1 MNIKISYKLKFSDN
15 YFMEDLDSM
24 DWRLLAF
31 LQERG
36 RISNLELA
44 AAVHL
49 SPAQCHRRHKRL
61 EESGLIRRYEARLDP
76 VQIGVGVV
84 AFVQVSMERGHI
96 KEVKKFRDAVLTQ
109 AQVQECYAITGDAD
123 YMLKV
128 AARDLK
134 SLSDFLL
141 GTIAVL
147 PGVHSVRSSVCLDEV
162 KCTSAWP
169 LQV

>member
-1 MNIKISYKLKFSDN
+1 
-15 YFMEDLDSM
+15 METMDAL
-24 DWRLLAF
+24 DWRLLAC

-61 EESGLIRRYEARLDP
+61 EESGVIRRYEARLAP
-76 VQIGVGVV
+76 ALIGVGVV

-96 KEVKKFRDAVLTQ
+96 KEVKKFRDAVQ
-109 AQVQECYAITGDAD
+109 NQVQVQECYAITGDAD

-128 AARDLK
+128 AAPDLK

-147 PGVHSVRSSVCLDEV
+147 PGVHSVRSNVCLDEV
-162 KCTSAWP
+162 KCTAALP
-169 LQV
+169 LQA